1 MKKLWILTML
11 LAVLAFSTQ
20 AFGATYVSR
29 SVISAGGLCAI
40 GFEPDNVKQIV
51 SLYVNA
57 TGTNAGDHLHLWK
70 SSARTTTDITASA
83 AGNTAAMT
91 DLYTTATTNWT
102 NGDWLFIYLISGASA
117 GNYQIVKLTTLSAG
131 VGGILA
137 AALTY
142 TLPFGT
148 YVYCMDDAGMGAIPV
163 GNATVTIDNSS
174 GWCAVPAASPLIID
188 GVGTVTLSMTAI
200 NSCFC
205 VYK

>member
-1 MKKLWILTML
+1 MKKLSVLLML
-11 LAVLAFSTQ
+11 LAAMLFSTQ
-20 AFGATYVSR
+20 ALAATYVSR
-29 SVISAGGLCAI
+29 AVTSAGGLCAI

-51 SLYVNA
+51 SKYINA
-57 TGTNAGDHLHLWK
+57 TGTNANDRLRLWK
-70 SSARTTTDITASA
+70 SSNRTTTDITASA

-117 GNYQIVKLTTLSAG
+117 GNYQIVKITTLSAG
-131 VGGILA
+131 VGCILA

-148 YVYCMDDAGMGAIPV
+148 YVYCMDDNGMGNIPV
-163 GNATVTIDNSS
+163 GAATLALDNSS
-174 GWCAVPAASPLIID
+174 GWAAAPAASPLLID
-188 GVGTVTLSMTAI
+188 FVGLVTLSATAI

-205 VYK
+205 VYQ